1 MAQVEEKVRV
11 FVLHDRRIINK
22 PTWLSL
28 NFVDKHEQITESTD
42 KGMAHFEIF
51 SGEFAA
57 GKVCL
62 GENGCTKALDS
73 HGGCSNYVVVVA
85 PQEWEPDHPG
95 GNQASARYFDGDN
108 DYVLLPNL
116 DGGGSKPKKSFNVL
130 TIDCWIKWF
139 DVKGVR
145 RTCCRVRAYIGHT
158 SGSPALKRDCWL

>member
-73 HGGCSNYVVVVA
+73 HGGCSNCEKGSYRVFQGGECHHASGNLVVML
-85 PQEWEPDHPG
+85 
-95 GNQASARYFDGDN
+95 FDGVGLYQSLHFQLFQKTKNPIAMD
-108 DYVLLPNL
+108 
-116 DGGGSKPKKSFNVL
+116 SFL
-130 TIDCWIKWF
+130 Q
-139 DVKGVR
+139 
-145 RTCCRVRAYIGHT
+145 
-158 SGSPALKRDCWL
+158 